1 MAQGFVANLNLQE
14 SITTPSDRAILDNLG
29 GIDITSDILLFD
41 GNSKFASVLRNNQQE
56 VKPTEVFFGD
66 FDTSKS
72 YKIVELGSD
81 HDWVALGATSA
92 TVGQVFTPSSDGSS
106 DTGSGGFAKE
116 VFVRS
121 DFEGFYDNN
130 SNNGYSIRVVGVNKI
145 AFSTDTVFAISAVG
159 ESSTLDY
166 PYKSYNSNGE
176 DVFQIISAS
185 DVADPP
191 TILNIDTILSGIAG
205 ADINNV
211 TFTRSD
217 TITSDNIS
225 NMKVQKISTD
235 DEAEGGGSISLG
247 EEGGGDGDEETE
259 GLTPLEKIAF
269 IGNIV
274 AKVKYKKSRVPVNFL
289 DNNFDVR
296 FRLNGLMQI
305 NNDSSLEIGYPRGV
319 NTALIQGTE
328 YKIIDKGDT
337 PDSYFNGVSG
347 LSQVWSNDDT
357 FTAVNVGSG
366 SSNGTASIKATKPPG
381 LFILNAGNKI
391 RAFSG
396 SDNPWTEVASGSTP
410 AFITG
415 GALRSEP
422 STNIA
427 QVKDL
432 VLKDLA
438 SPASTDVNFIKTNT
452 AKTATASQVN
462 TGDITIASYTH
473 KLPINVN
480 GEQFYILTQ
489 KQ

>member
-14 SITTPSDRAILDNLG
+14 SVTTPSDRAILDNLG
-29 GIDITSDILLFD
+29 GINITSDILLFD
-41 GNSKFASVLRNNQQE
+41 GNSKFASILRNNQQE
-56 VKPTEVFFGD
+56 LKATEVFFGD

-72 YKIVELGSD
+72 YKIVELGTD

-92 TVGQVFTPSSDGSS
+92 TVGEVFSPSSDGSS

-121 DFEGFYDNN
+121 DFVGFYDNN
-130 SNNGYSIRVVGVNKI
+130 SNNGYSIRVVGANKI
-145 AFSTDTVFAISAVG
+145 AFSTDTVFGIGAVG
-159 ESSTLDY
+159 GSGTLSY

-191 TILNIDTILSGIAG
+191 TILNIDTILSGIDG

-211 TFTRSD
+211 VFTRSD
-217 TITSDNIS
+217 TITSNNIS
-225 NMKVQKISTD
+225 NMKVQKIPTN
-235 DEAEGGGSISLG
+235 DEAEGGGSINLG
-247 EEGGGDGDEETE
+247 EEGGAPDDDDE

-305 NNDSSLEIGYPRGV
+305 DNDSELEIGFPREV
-319 NTALIQGTE
+319 NTPLVQGTE

-357 FTAVNVGSG
+357 FTAVSVGSG
-366 SSNGTASIKATKPPG
+366 STNGTATIKATKPPG

-396 SDNPWTEVASGSTP
+396 SDNPWAEVASGSTP

-422 STNIA
+422 ATNTA
-427 QVKDL
+427 QVKNL
-432 VLKDLA
+432 VLKDFV

-452 AKTATASQVN
+452 AKTATVSQVN
-462 TGDITIASYTH
+462 TADITIASYTH
-473 KLPINVN
+473 KLPISVN